1 MTPALLMP
9 LQGLLLILLAPGING
24 VARAVKA
31 RFQGRTGAPPFQP
44 YLDLVKHLAKAPVV
58 SSNGS
63 WVVRLAPY
71 MIWGSSAAAAALV
84 PVLVMGPGAGFPFDV
99 LLLFGLLALG
109 RAFAALAALDV
120 ASTFT
125 GMGASRDMTLSAL
138 ADPALLLAVA
148 AAGSLSGSWRMGGV
162 AAWAIASPRGSDYA
176 IYGLAAMALALVIV
190 VECGRV
196 PVDNPDTHL
205 ELTMIHEGLV
215 LEASGR
221 YQALMLWGGAIK
233 QAALLSLFLAWY
245 APWGLA
251 IPGDGPVALLSAG
264 VAASLKLACAGMA
277 FGVLESGIAKM
288 RFFQAPDL
296 IGASLAFSFLALTA
310 AVVLR

>member
-1 MTPALLMP
+1 MNPLILMA
-9 LQGLLLILLAPGING
+9 LQGLLLVALAPGVNG
-24 VARAVKA
+24 IARVVKA
-31 RFQGRTGAPPFQP
+31 RFQGRRGAPPYQP
-44 YLDLVKHLAKAPVV
+44 YLDLAKQLAKAPVI
-58 SSNGS
+58 SADGS
-63 WVVRLAPY
+63 WIVRMAPY
-71 MIWGSSAAAAALV
+71 VIWGSSAGAAVLV
-84 PVLVMGPGAGFPFDV
+84 PALVMGRDVGFAFDV
-99 LLLFGLLALG
+99 LLVFGMLALG

-138 ADPALLLAVA
+138 ADPALLLAA
-148 AAGSLSGSWRMGGV
+148 ATAGSLSGSWRMGGV
-162 AAWAIASPRGSDYA
+162 AAWAASAPQGSEYA
-176 IYGLAAMALALVIV
+176 IYGLAAVALALVIV

-196 PVDNPDTHL
+196 PVDNPETHL

-221 YQALMLWGGAIK
+221 HQALMVWGGAIK

-251 IPGDGPVALLSAG
+251 GPGAGAAGLATAAVLLA
-264 VAASLKLACAGMA
+264 LKLAGAGVA

-288 RFFQAPDL
+288 RLFQAPDL
-296 IGASLAFSFLALTA
+296 IGASIAFSFLALTA
-310 AVVLR
+310 TVVLK